1 MTRLTVARFD
11 VNVVAV
17 SNRKIAHTTAAKLRA
32 RRYSRSPQ
40 TLWRLG
46 LTALNEIKHC
56 GIHRRPALM
65 WQRCLAICDAAPFR
79 ASREITAAIGKRV
92 KIFRRAGRA
101 PPPIGGGA
109 AAEVREAFIGAA
121 VDDQNSRD

>member
-1 MTRLTVARFD
+1 MTHYQNSVRSVARK
-11 VNVVAV
+11 ALQ
-17 SNRKIAHTTAAKLRA
+17 A
-32 RRYSRSPQ
+32 
-40 TLWRLG
+40 LWRLG

-65 WQRCLAICDAAPFR
+65 WQRCLAIGNAPSSG
-79 ASREITAAIGKRV
+79 ASRKVTAAIGKRV
-92 KIFRRAGRA
+92 KIFRCAGRA

-109 AAEVREAFIGAA
+109 AAEVREAFIGTA